1 MLILNS
7 RNCNDLCSHAIRN
20 WLAVYLTVY
29 GHPGSSL
36 AIMGVRVARVTL
48 SAIPGC
54 IAPMS
59 ALAKDSLN
67 TSPPALFAAHAHHH
81 ARIAIVRA
89 LRLGDLLCAVP
100 AFRAIRR
107 ALPHAH
113 ITLIGLPLAREFVR
127 RCRFLDDYAEFPGFP
142 GIADQPVDPT
152 RTVAFL
158 AMMQRSRLDLAIQLH
173 GSGVFS
179 NPFTRLLGARHT
191 VGFTRSGETDL
202 GLDFAIPYP
211 QEGREI
217 DRLLALT
224 HALGAPEMSDEIEL
238 TILPEDE
245 TALASHTA
253 IQRLLADGRPLFGI
267 HPGASVATRRWA
279 PERFAAVA
287 DTLAARHDAYTV
299 ILGTRAEHAMC
310 EAVRRRMRAPAL
322 NIAGETSLGMVAA
335 LLARLHLLIG
345 NDSGLAHLAVAVGT
359 PVVVIFGAAQVKTW
373 EHHDQRRYRALSTAV
388 PCRPCALSECPIGY
402 ACLQGVTVAAVI
414 AEAEDLL
421 HSASDSLQ
429 MAR

>member
-1 MLILNS
+1 
-7 RNCNDLCSHAIRN
+7 
-20 WLAVYLTVY
+20 
-29 GHPGSSL
+29 
-36 AIMGVRVARVTL
+36 
-48 SAIPGC
+48 
-54 IAPMS
+54 MS

-67 TSPPALFAAHAHHH
+67 TSPPAFFASLANRP

-100 AFRAIRR
+100 TFRAIRC
-107 ALPHAH
+107 ALPRAH

-142 GIADQPVDPT
+142 GIADQPVDPK

-158 AMMQRSRLDLAIQLH
+158 TITQHRRLDLAIQLH

-191 VGFTRSGETDL
+191 IGFTRLGETDL

-211 QEGREI
+211 EKGREI

-224 HALGAPEMSDEIEL
+224 HAFGAPDMGDEIEL

-245 TALASHTA
+245 AALASHA
-253 IQRLLADGRPLFGI
+253 SIQRLFADGRPLFGI

-287 DTLAARHDAYTV
+287 DTLAARHDAHVV
-299 ILGTRAEHAMC
+299 ILGTRTEHALC
-310 EAVRRRMRAPAL
+310 EAVRRRMRAAAL
-322 NIAGETSLGMVAA
+322 NIAGQTSLGMVAA
-335 LLARLHLLIG
+335 LLARLQLLIG

-359 PVVVIFGAAQVKTW
+359 SVVVIFGAAQVETW
-373 EHHDQRRYRALSTAV
+373 EHHEPQRYRALSIAV
-388 PCRPCALSECPIGY
+388 PCRPCALNECPIGY
-402 ACLQGVTVAAVI
+402 QCLEGITVAAVV
-414 AEAEDLL
+414 AEAEHLL
-421 HSASDSLQ
+421 HGESNSLQ